1 MKMQELKARSA
12 NKELSTEEVITQ
24 MPEEA
29 KKHAFVVGVWVWVQ
43 FPEKPSAE
51 TRKALG
57 ALGFSWNQNRG
68 AWQHPCGVYRC
79 SNPRIDPRM
88 VYGMREIDEAEN

>member
-1 MKMQELKARSA
+1 MSLEELKIRSA
-12 NKELSTEEVITQ
+12 NKELSTDEVIAQ

-29 KKHAFVVGVWVWVQ
+29 KRHAFIVGAWVWVQ

-51 TRKALG
+51 TRKALTF
-57 ALGFSWNQNRG
+57 LGFSWNQNRG

-79 SNPRIDPRM
+79 RNRRIDPRD
-88 VYGMREIDEAEN
+88 VYGMHELVENIN